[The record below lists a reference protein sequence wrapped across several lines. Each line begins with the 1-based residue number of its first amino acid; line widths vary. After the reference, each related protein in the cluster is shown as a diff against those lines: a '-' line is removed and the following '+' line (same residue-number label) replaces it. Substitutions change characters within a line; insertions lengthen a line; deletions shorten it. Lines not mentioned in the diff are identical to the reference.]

1 MPKHALM
8 SPSSAHRWV
17 KCPGSVPL
25 TKDLPDEQSP
35 YAVEGTTAHRF
46 CELYLKQTYLGAA
59 FTKEDADE
67 LASLK
72 TKEPEEMWD
81 AVKTYAACID
91 ARRLDPVIDFNLEV
105 PLNISLVTNEYGA
118 KGTADCVFIDGGG
131 TLWIVDFKYG
141 RGVEVKAEKNFQLM
155 LYACAYLKDM
165 DPITASY
172 VKEVGLLIVQPRIGN
187 VDEWRFKADELDDI
201 AGFFAGAAAEVQ
213 TQISHWNSDH
223 DESQLVLRPS
233 EGACRFCKAKAT
245 CPALRR
251 QVAETVKAQVDD
263 VPDALPVPTEP
274 DQVSKALGWLPLIKT
289 WTEAVEAHAVSLLS
303 SGGSVPG
310 FKLVAGRA
318 GPRAWDKD
326 QTEEIEKLLKG
337 GLKVSE
343 VYEKKLISPTAAE
356 KLAKKKVLA
365 EARWAKLQECITRSD
380 PKPVLVPV
388 SDPRDALQF
397 QKTEEAFPLLEN

>member
-1 MPKHALM
+1 MAKHALM
-8 SPSSAHRWV
+8 SPSAAHRWV
-17 KCPGSVPL
+17 NCPGSVPL

-35 YAVEGTTAHRF
+35 YAAEGTTAHRF
-46 CELYLKQTYLGAA
+46 CELYLKQTYSGAA
-59 FTKEDADE
+59 FTKADADE
-67 LASLK
+67 LAALK
-72 TKEPEEMWD
+72 AKEPDEMWD
-81 AVKTYAACID
+81 AVKTYAACIE

-118 KGTADCVFIDGGG
+118 KGTADCVFIDGRG
-131 TLWIVDFKYG
+131 TLWIIDFKYG
-141 RGVEVKAEKNFQLM
+141 RGVEVKAEQNSQLM

-187 VDEWRFKADELDDI
+187 IDEWRFKADQLDDI

-213 TQISHWNSDH
+213 TQMFHWDADH
-223 DESQLVLRPS
+223 DEAQLTLRPS

-251 QVAETVKAQVDD
+251 QVAETVKAQFDD
-263 VPDALPVPTEP
+263 VPTALPVPTEP
-274 DQVSKALGWLPLIKT
+274 DQVSKALGWVPLIKT
-289 WTEAVEAHAVSLLS
+289 WVEAVEAHAVQTLTQ
-303 SGGSVPG
+303 GGEVPG
-310 FKLVAGRA
+310 YKLVAGRA
-318 GPRAWDKD
+318 GPRAWDKSRI
-326 QTEEIEKLLKG
+326 EEIEKLLKG

-380 PKPVLVPV
+380 PKPSLVPE
-388 SDPRDALQF
+388 SDPRQALQF
-397 QKTEEAFPLLEN
+397 TKAEEAFPVLEN